1 MTQKNGSAGSNV
13 MKLSIVIPAHNEE
26 QNIGKCLNEL
36 RTTLRSELDVPFEL
50 IVVNDNSKDGTEDV
64 VRTAMQFDSSIRL
77 VNRTAPPG
85 FGRAIRSGL
94 DAVTG
99 DVTVI
104 YMADL
109 SDDPHDVVKYY
120 NKILEGY
127 DCVYGSR
134 FMRGSRVENY
144 PRVKLVVNRIINT
157 FMQFLFWTKFNDLSN
172 AFKAYRTEVIR
183 DCGPY
188 TACHFNITIEMSL
201 GALIRKYKITQ
212 VPISWFGRTW
222 GSSKLSLKT
231 MGRRY
236 LGTLGYM
243 YCLHKLLS
251 DDLMAERQ
259 KRNQEYYK
267 QHSEESARPPLRIA
281 S

>member
-1 MTQKNGSAGSNV
+1 

-36 RTTLRSELDVPFEL
+36 RHTLRSELDVPFEL
-50 IVVNDNSKDGTEDV
+50 IVVNDNSKDGTEEV
-64 VRTAMQFDSSIRL
+64 VRKAMTFDSSIRL

-85 FGRAIRSGL
+85 FGRALRSGL
-94 DAVTG
+94 EAVTG
-99 DVTVI
+99 DVTII

-109 SDDPHDVVKYY
+109 SDDPQDVVKYY
-120 NKILEGY
+120 NKIQDGY

-134 FMRGSRVENY
+134 FSKGSRVENY
-144 PRVKLVVNRIINT
+144 PRLKLVVNRMVNRM
-157 FMQFLFWTKFNDLSN
+157 MQFLFWTEFNDLTN

-183 DCGPY
+183 ECMPY
-188 TACHFNITIEMSL
+188 MACHFNITIEMSI
-201 GALIRKYKITQ
+201 GALIRKYRIAQ

-251 DDLMAERQ
+251 DDLLAERQ
-259 KRNQEYYK
+259 KKNQEYQK
-267 QHSEESARPPLRIA
+267 QHEQELSKPPLRIA